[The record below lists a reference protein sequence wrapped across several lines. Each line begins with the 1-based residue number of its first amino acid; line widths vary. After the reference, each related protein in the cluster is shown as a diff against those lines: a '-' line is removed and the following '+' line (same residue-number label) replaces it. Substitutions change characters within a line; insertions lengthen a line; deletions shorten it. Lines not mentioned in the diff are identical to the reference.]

1 MIHTPETCKKPPLPS
16 TLNVPSGFVT
26 MDSPF
31 ADASKTNLMS
41 EPFNVT
47 KSMVLENGIIPIISE
62 KDMLPISME
71 FLIPPE
77 FMMAI
82 DGLF

>member
-1 MIHTPETCKKPPLPS
+1 
-16 TLNVPSGFVT
+16 

-31 ADASKTNLMS
+31 ADASKTNSRS

-47 KSMVLENGIIPIISE
+47 KSMVLENGITPIISE